1 MKITN
6 LIKMIQYCIT
16 SNKLHISIIAKT
28 IVDRRITKN
37 DELIGKID
45 GVTEPERDDD
55 PQNYNEE
62 ICW

>member
-1 MKITN
+1 
-6 LIKMIQYCIT
+6 
-16 SNKLHISIIAKT
+16 LHISIIAKT